1 MLMSVLAVTK
11 TTVTSPPELPVLTP
25 LVHSPVNVNL
35 DFLGMASQGLAK
47 VRLLSLFKISVF
59 V

>member
-35 DFLGMASQGLAK
+35 DFLGMAPQGLAK
-47 VRLLSLFKISVF
+47 VRLLSLFKIS
-59 V
+59 

>member
-11 TTVTSPPELPVLTP
+11 TTVTSPPELPVLTL

-47 VRLLSLFKISVF
+47 VRLLSLFKIS
-59 V
+59 